1 MKKSKL
7 FLAGILSIAL
17 VFGTVLLGCPG
28 DTTEETDTWSAVTSL
43 NQLDGT
49 WKGSY
54 SQTMTI
60 KEAMEASGET
70 WNDTMQALFGDIKV
84 TTIAEITMTIN
95 ASAKTRAMSMKTTM
109 TYSGGNIDTVWTMIG
124 SESSGLPGVTVEDAK
139 HSITMTQD
147 FPAETIPDDD
157 IAEIPQLGLQIN
169 QNGKKVKVPSNVLNG
184 ELSGL
189 PELHEF
195 IMTKQ

>member
-49 WKGSY
+49 WKGPY

-60 KEAMEASGET
+60 KEAMEET
-70 WNDTMQALFGDIKV
+70 WDDTMQALFGDIKV
-84 TTIAEITMTIN
+84 TTSAEITMTIN

-109 TYSGGNIDTVWTMIG
+109 TYSGGNIDIVWTMIKTMIG
-124 SESSGLPGVTVEDAK
+124 SESSEMPGVTVDDTK
-139 HSITMTQD
+139 HSITIIQD
-147 FPAETIPDDD
+147 QPAEQISDDD
-157 IAEIPQLGLQIN
+157 IAEMLAAVQIN
-169 QNGKKVKVPSNVLNG
+169 QNGKKVKVSAYALNG
-184 ELSGL
+184 EL
-189 PELHEF
+189 PEI